1 MRSWCTPRTAGR
13 IRGSSPGTAGG
24 TRGASSP
31 QPQCCPPSPPDPGQ
45 QRQHI
50 QSDESTNQRDRS
62 EPGERCADLLVFGDR
77 VEQLDVQFG
86 VVLSQ
91 RLVAVVVDELHHR
104 AKGERVGEAVLSLP
118 MEDLYQLVVAS
129 FPAGV
134 AECSGSALLNST
146 IIE

>member
-1 MRSWCTPRTAGR
+1 MSWCTPRTAGR

-31 QPQCCPPSPPDPGQ
+31 RPQCCPPSPPDPGQ
-45 QRQHI
+45 QQQQHI

-62 EPGERCADLLVFGDR
+62 EPGERCADLLVFGDW

-91 RLVAVVVDELHHR
+91 RLVAVVVDELHHG

-134 AECSGSALLNST
+134 AERSGSALLNRN
-146 IIE
+146 